1 MKKIL
6 FLMVAFATAVFAGGL
21 PVNETGAVM
30 ENATSEL
37 VSMIVGT
44 IVTVIFG
51 FISAKV
57 KHFLDTNELVAKYNL
72 RNEQVERTLANAVMY
87 AETAVRQSVNK
98 QIAKK
103 DLAMK
108 YIDKIDPAI
117 ISEYGDKLDLM
128 LDRKVVSV
136 FGPKL
141 NDKKDSKQE

>member
-6 FLMVAFATAVFAGGL
+6 FLMVAFATAIFASGL
-21 PVNETGAVM
+21 PVNETGVVM
-30 ENATSEL
+30 ENTTSEI
-37 VSMIVGT
+37 VSILVGT

-51 FISAKV
+51 FISTKV

-87 AETAVRQSVNK
+87 AETAVKQAANK

-103 DLAMK
+103 ELAMK

-117 ISEYGDKLDLM
+117 VSEYGDKLDM
-128 LDRKVVSV
+128 MVDRKVVAV

-141 NDKKDSKQE
+141 NDKKDGKQE